1 MSNSFFMPFKTLILL
16 VIFFILFIS
25 IFFIPVLSES
35 TFSYSSSLDQN
46 LVIDISSSGYAWP
59 SPRIRNY

>member
-25 IFFIPVLSES
+25 IFFIPVLPES
-35 TFSYSSSLDQN
+35 AYSFSSYLDQN
-46 LVIDISSSGYAWP
+46 LVIDISSLGYAWP
-59 SPRIRNY
+59 SPRIHNY